1 MFNIRKNK
9 TLSLQYKKRKFPNSN
24 VGILKMD
31 GVYILPSYEYVI
43 LSKMLKSKY
52 LSALFS

>member
-1 MFNIRKNK
+1 MCNIRKNK

-31 GVYILPSYEYVI
+31 GVYNVCEFY
-43 LSKMLKSKY
+43 
-52 LSALFS
+52 

>member
-24 VGILKMD
+24 VHM
-31 GVYILPSYEYVI
+31 YIENGWSLLTLDVSIKTIVR
-43 LSKMLKSKY
+43 
-52 LSALFS
+52 